1 MIVDAFD
8 LVVPWRPGR
17 ICEDLFI
24 PTTLQFLGKRGL
36 SRSLWTDEENMDI
49 IAHDRLLSFRSG
61 VYEEIEVRIR
71 SAVIMVD
78 GEITQ
83 QSGFGPD
90 HHMVPSINSET

>member
-1 MIVDAFD
+1 MDA
-8 LVVPWRPGR
+8 
-17 ICEDLFI
+17 
-24 PTTLQFLGKRGL
+24 
-36 SRSLWTDEENMDI
+36 

-61 VYEEIEVRIR
+61 VHEEIEVRIR

-90 HHMVPSINSET
+90 HHMVPSMNPEAQTIAPILRKISFEDIIDPIHARSHEFLLRKRNTIQMSHSPP